1 LLSSFQ
7 LGRQTLPAPTQFEA
21 SLPAAAPVSR
31 EPSDKLAPVIRQR
44 AAKYG
49 LSGREQ
55 ERSWGG
61 VETGRRLN
69 TFATAARSLSRP
81 SIPKPAQFNN
91 SYSGQRCLRASGL
104 RSAPRAAAE
113 QTLSPTSG
121 RSSGP
126 PTGRRTL
133 AQVHKAA
140 AFRGAEAE
148 AEGGGAGA
156 GAGNNPRASK
166 FKRALFLGARASQR
180 IGPAER
186 GRARGV
192 ARAGGQSAQSPQWPS
207 GARCAIGRTGPPI
220 GTKLASNA
228 AAKSNSNS
236 NSNSKPT
243 SSSRVHSTRSN
254 PSASSRPLNSSFTA
268 QHYRALAGASEAMR
282 AKPASRTQTLEPV

>member
-1 LLSSFQ
+1 MVSV
-7 LGRQTLPAPTQFEA
+7 GANRREA
-21 SLPAAAPVSR
+21 
-31 EPSDKLAPVIRQR
+31 
-44 AAKYG
+44 G
-49 LSGREQ
+49 
-55 ERSWGG
+55 GG

-148 AEGGGAGA
+148 AEGGGRRRRRWQQSARLQVQAGPLF
-156 GAGNNPRASK
+156 GRPREPKDWA
-166 FKRALFLGARASQR
+166 RRERARARRCSGR
-180 IGPAER
+180 RAE
-186 GRARGV
+186 
-192 ARAGGQSAQSPQWPS
+192 
-207 GARCAIGRTGPPI
+207 CAIAPMALGRTLRNW
-220 GTKLASNA
+220 THRA
-228 AAKSNSNS
+228 ADWNKTRL
-236 NSNSKPT
+236 KR
-243 SSSRVHSTRSN
+243 SRQVQ
-254 PSASSRPLNSSFTA
+254 L
-268 QHYRALAGASEAMR
+268 
-282 AKPASRTQTLEPV
+282 